1 MKNGGHLT
9 TEGLREIVSI
19 KASLNNL
26 LTPTLKAAFPDIV
39 PFVRPVMELSTTN
52 VIYDPQWIVGF
63 VTGDGSFS
71 ASSNN
76 TTRKAFRVRFMV
88 TQHARDLNSLEAIK
102 NYFGGIGS
110 ISKNGGAFN
119 YEVGSYKD
127 CYNIILPFFVEQT
140 IPSISIKTHNFEI

>member
-9 TEGLREIVSI
+9 TEGLREIIGI
-19 KASLNNL
+19 KASINNQ
-26 LTPTLKAAFPDIV
+26 LTPALKAAFSYIV
-39 PFVRPVMELSTTN
+39 PFVRPVLEPSTA

-76 TTRKAFRVRFMV
+76 TLRKAFRVRFMV
-88 TQHARDLNSLEAIK
+88 TQHARDLKLLEVIK

-119 YEVGSYKD
+119 YEVSSYKD
-127 CYNIILPFFVEQT
+127 CYNFILPFFIEHT
-140 IPSISIKTHNFEI
+140 IPSIAIKSHNFGV